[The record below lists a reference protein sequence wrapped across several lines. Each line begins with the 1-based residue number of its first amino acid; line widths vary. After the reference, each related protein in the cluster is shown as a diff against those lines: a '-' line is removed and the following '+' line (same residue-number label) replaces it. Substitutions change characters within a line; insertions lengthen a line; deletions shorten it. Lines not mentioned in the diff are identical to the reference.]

1 MASLAAILAMGYP
14 VALLARAEE
23 RLTRGLISMA
33 MISTLSGFSAL
44 PVAVAVSALAAAAE
58 LPASQ
63 IFPWLSA
70 AIAVATS
77 SLPESMVFDQR
88 LVPAKSL
95 A

>member
-1 MASLAAILAMGYP
+1 MA
-14 VALLARAEE
+14 
-23 RLTRGLISMA
+23 
-33 MISTLSGFSAL
+33 TLSGLSAL
-44 PVAVAVSALAAAAE
+44 PTAVVVSTLATAAE
-58 LPASQ
+58 FPASQ

-77 SLPESMVFDQR
+77 SLPESIVLDQR